1 MLSEF
6 HQTPHQVNY
15 EWTEEQIALY
25 FRKRNER
32 MKRMAEEIEKMRG
45 NHDSSES
52 RTARRVS
59 SADFLARIQKIQA
72 SGGHWAHG
80 MIQ

>member
-32 MKRMAEEIEKMRG
+32 LKRMAQEIEKMRG
-45 NHDSSES
+45 NPESSES
-52 RTARRVS
+52 RAPRRVS
-59 SADFLARIQKIQA
+59 SAEFIARVNNIRA
-72 SGGHWAHG
+72 SGGSWRHG
-80 MIQ
+80 SIQ

>member
-15 EWTEEQIALY
+15 EWTEEQIELL

-32 MKRMAEEIEKMRG
+32 MKRLAEEIKKLRDEEPRE
-45 NHDSSES
+45 HTQEP
-52 RTARRVS
+52 RRVS
-59 SADFLARIQKIQA
+59 NSDFFANINAMRAKGGSIAIQRVN
-72 SGGHWAHG
+72 
-80 MIQ
+80 